1 MSTRNRHE
9 DNRIGSFTWAGAFAL
24 GGLGLL
30 LYNLGAFD
38 AYTPLLQYI
47 LAGLLGL
54 GAIGFFAGYFS
65 HTANWWRLIPSW
77 TLLALAGMI
86 YLTTVQNL
94 DQRVTAGLLFVGQ
107 ALAFAHIYL
116 LDRDERWWA
125 VIPGGFMLV
134 LGGVIALSSRT
145 ENPDT
150 LGTTLFV
157 GLGGVF
163 FLLYLLGRRTRLWWA
178 LIPGVV
184 LVVFGLFLF
193 SVERSQENAL
203 LAWWPLLLLLFGL
216 FLGWRA
222 ITRKPGSEKLSVNS
236 ASNLS
241 RQGTAKTSATASASP
256 ARLGEYK
263 GPAPGATVEVL
274 ADPDEK

>member
-1 MSTRNRHE
+1 MSTQNRGE
-9 DNRIGSFTWAGAFAL
+9 DNRVGSFTWAGAFVL

-38 AYTPLLQYI
+38 AAKPWLQYI

-54 GAIGFFAGYFS
+54 GSIGFFASYFS
-65 HTANWWRLIPSW
+65 RTSNWWRLIPAW
-77 TLLALAGMI
+77 TLLTLGGMI
-86 YLTTVQNL
+86 YLTTVQSL
-94 DQRVTAGLLFVGQ
+94 DQRITAGLLFVGQ

-116 LDRDERWWA
+116 LDRTERWWA

-145 ENPDT
+145 MNPDT

-163 FLLYLLGRRTRLWWA
+163 ILLYLLGQRTRLWWA

-193 SVERSQENAL
+193 SVERSQENTL
-203 LAWWPLLLLLFGL
+203 LAWWPVVLLLFGL

-222 ITRKPGSEKLSVNS
+222 ITRKPGGEKLTVNS

-241 RQGTAKTSATASASP
+241 RHGTAKPGATAAIP
-256 ARLGEYK
+256 PRLGEYK

>member
-1 MSTRNRHE
+1 MSTPYHSE
-9 DNRIGSFTWAGAFAL
+9 DNRIGNFTWAGAFVL

-30 LYNLGAFD
+30 LFNLGVFTAWEP
-38 AYTPLLQYI
+38 YLQYI

-54 GAIGFFAGYFS
+54 GSIGFFAGYFS
-65 HTANWWRLIPSW
+65 RTENWWRLIPAW
-77 TLLALAGMI
+77 TLLALAGMV
-86 YLTTVQNL
+86 YLTTVQTL

-116 LDRDERWWA
+116 LDRDGRWWA

-145 ENPDT
+145 EDPDA

-163 FLLYLLGRRTRLWWA
+163 ILLYLLGRRARLWWA

-184 LVVFGLFLF
+184 LVIFGLFLF
-193 SVERSQENAL
+193 SVDRSQENAL
-203 LAWWPLLLLLFGL
+203 LRWWPLLLLLLGL

-222 ITRKPGSEKLSVNS
+222 VTRKPAEKLSINS
-236 ASNLS
+236 AANLS
-241 RQGTAKTSATASASP
+241 RQGTAKTGVTSAGAP
-256 ARLGEYK
+256 PRLGEYK

-274 ADPDEK
+274 KDPDE

>member
-1 MSTRNRHE
+1 MATQNRGE
-9 DNRIGSFTWAGAFAL
+9 DNRIGGFTWAAAFVL

-30 LYNLGAFD
+30 LFNLGSFTAWEP
-38 AYTPLLQYI
+38 YLQYI
-47 LAGLLGL
+47 LAALLGL
-54 GAIGFFAGYFS
+54 SAIGFFASYFS
-65 HTANWWRLIPSW
+65 RTENWWRLIPAW
-77 TLLALAGMI
+77 TLLALAGMV
-86 YLTTVQNL
+86 YLTTVQSL
-94 DQRVTAGLLFVGQ
+94 DQRITAGLLFVGQ

-145 ENPDT
+145 MDPDT

-157 GLGGVF
+157 GLGCVF
-163 FLLYLLGRRTRLWWA
+163 ILLYLLGRRARLWWA

-184 LVVFGLFLF
+184 LVLFGLFLF
-193 SVERSQENAL
+193 SVERSQENIFVR
-203 LAWWPLLLLLFGL
+203 WWPVLLLLFGL
-216 FLGWRA
+216 FLGWQA
-222 ITRKPGSEKLSVNS
+222 VVRKPGGEKLSINS
-236 ASNLS
+236 ASNIS
-241 RQGTAKTSATASASP
+241 RHSTAKPGVTSAGP
-256 ARLGEYK
+256 PPRLGEYK

>member
-1 MSTRNRHE
+1 MATPYRSE
-9 DNRIGSFTWAGAFAL
+9 DNRIGNFTWAAAFVL

-30 LYNLGAFD
+30 LFNLGTFTAWEP
-38 AYTPLLQYI
+38 YLQYT
-47 LAGLLGL
+47 LAGLLAL
-54 GAIGFFAGYFS
+54 GSIGFFASYFS
-65 HTANWWRLIPSW
+65 RTDNWWRLIPSW

-86 YLTTVQNL
+86 YLTTVQSL

-116 LDRDERWWA
+116 LDRDGRWWA

-145 ENPDT
+145 EDPDA

-163 FLLYLLGRRTRLWWA
+163 FLLYLLGRRSRLWWA

-193 SVERSQENAL
+193 SVDRSQENAL
-203 LAWWPLLLLLFGL
+203 LRWWPVLLLLVGL
-216 FLGWRA
+216 VLGWRTV
-222 ITRKPGSEKLSVNS
+222 TRKPAEKLSVNS

-241 RQGTAKTSATASASP
+241 RQGTAKAGVTSAAQP
-256 ARLGEYK
+256 PRLGEYK

-274 ADPDEK
+274 KDPDE

>member
-1 MSTRNRHE
+1 MPNSYD
-9 DNRIGSFTWAGAFAL
+9 DNRIGAFTWAGAFVL

-30 LYNLGAFD
+30 LFNLGSFT
-38 AYTPLLQYI
+38 AYEPLLQYI

-54 GAIGFFAGYFS
+54 GCVGFFASYFS
-65 HTANWWRLIPSW
+65 QTTHWWRLIPAW
-77 TLLALAGMI
+77 TLLTLAGMV
-86 YLTTVQNL
+86 YLTTVQSL

-145 ENPDT
+145 EDPDA

-157 GLGGVF
+157 GLGAVF
-163 FLLYLLGRRTRLWWA
+163 VLLYLLGRRTRLWWA
-178 LIPGVV
+178 LIPGAV
-184 LVVFGLFLF
+184 LITFGLFLF
-193 SVERSQENAL
+193 SVDRSQENVL
-203 LAWWPLLLLLFGL
+203 LRWWPLLLVLFGL

-222 ITRKPGSEKLSVNS
+222 VTRKPGVEKLSVNS

-241 RQGTAKTSATASASP
+241 RHSTAKVGAAP
-256 ARLGEYK
+256 AAPPPRLGEYK

-274 ADPDEK
+274 SDPDE

>member
-1 MSTRNRHE
+1 MATQNRQD
-9 DNRIGSFTWAGAFAL
+9 DNRIGGFTWAAAFVL

-30 LYNLGAFD
+30 LFNLGSFTAWE
-38 AYTPLLQYI
+38 PLLQYI
-47 LAGLLGL
+47 FAGLLGM
-54 GAIGFFAGYFS
+54 GCIGFFASYFS
-65 HTANWWRLIPSW
+65 RTENWWRLIPAW
-77 TLLALAGMI
+77 TLLALAGMV
-86 YLTTVQNL
+86 YLTTVQSL
-94 DQRVTAGLLFVGQ
+94 DQRITAGLLFVGQ

-145 ENPDT
+145 MDPDT

-157 GLGGVF
+157 GLGAVF
-163 FLLYLLGRRTRLWWA
+163 ILLYLLGRRSRLWWA

-184 LVVFGLFLF
+184 LIVFGLFLF
-193 SVERSQENAL
+193 SVERSSESVL
-203 LAWWPLLLLLFGL
+203 VRWWPLLLMLFGL

-222 ITRKPGSEKLSVNS
+222 VTRQPDGEKLTINS
-236 ASNLS
+236 AANLS
-241 RQGTAKTSATASASP
+241 RHGTAKPSVTSGAQP
-256 ARLGEYK
+256 PRLGEYK

-274 ADPDEK
+274 TDLDEK

>member
-1 MSTRNRHE
+1 MSAQNRGE
-9 DNRIGSFTWAGAFAL
+9 DNRIGGFTWAGAFVL

-38 AYTPLLQYI
+38 AAKPWLQYI

-54 GAIGFFAGYFS
+54 GAVGFFASYFS
-65 HTANWWRLIPSW
+65 RTGNWWRLIPSW
-77 TLLALAGMI
+77 TLLTLAGMV
-86 YLTTVQNL
+86 YLTTVQSL
-94 DQRVTAGLLFVGQ
+94 DQRITAGLLFVGQ

-145 ENPDT
+145 MDPDT

-157 GLGGVF
+157 GLGCVF
-163 FLLYLLGRRTRLWWA
+163 ILLYLLGRRTRLWWT

-184 LVVFGLFLF
+184 LVVFGLFIF
-193 SVERSQENAL
+193 SVERSQENVFL
-203 LAWWPLLLLLFGL
+203 RWWPLLLLLFGF

-222 ITRKPGSEKLSVNS
+222 ITRKPGGEKLSVNS

-241 RQGTAKTSATASASP
+241 RHGTAKPGATAATP
-256 ARLGEYK
+256 LRLGEYK

-274 ADPDEK
+274 ADPDE

>member
-1 MSTRNRHE
+1 MSTQNRGD
-9 DNRIGSFTWAGAFAL
+9 DNRIGGFTWAAAFVL
-24 GGLGLL
+24 GGLALL
-30 LYNLGAFD
+30 LFNLGAFT
-38 AYTPLLQYI
+38 AYEPYLQYI

-54 GAIGFFAGYFS
+54 GAIGFFASYFS
-65 HTANWWRLIPSW
+65 RATNWWRLIPAW
-77 TLLALAGMI
+77 TLLTLAGMV
-86 YLTTVQNL
+86 YLTTVQSL
-94 DQRVTAGLLFVGQ
+94 DQRITAGLLFVGQ

-145 ENPDT
+145 MDPDS

-157 GLGGVF
+157 GLGCVF
-163 FLLYLLGRRTRLWWA
+163 ILLYLLGRRTRLWWA
-178 LIPGVV
+178 LIPGLV

-193 SVERSQENAL
+193 SVERSQENGL
-203 LAWWPLLLLLFGL
+203 LRWWPVLLLLLGL

-222 ITRKPGSEKLSVNS
+222 ITRKPEEKLSINS
-236 ASNLS
+236 ASNIS
-241 RQGTAKTSATASASP
+241 RYSTAKPGATSAGQP
-256 ARLGEYK
+256 PRLGEYK

-274 ADPDEK
+274 ADPDE

>member
-1 MSTRNRHE
+1 MATQNRGE
-9 DNRIGSFTWAGAFAL
+9 DNRIGGFTWAGAFVL

-38 AYTPLLQYI
+38 AAKPWLQYI

-54 GAIGFFAGYFS
+54 GAIGFFASYFS
-65 HTANWWRLIPSW
+65 RMENWWRLIPAW
-77 TLLALAGMI
+77 TLLTLAGMI
-86 YLTTVQNL
+86 YLTTIQSL
-94 DQRVTAGLLFVGQ
+94 DQRITAGLLFVGQ

-116 LDRDERWWA
+116 LDRDERWW
-125 VIPGGFMLV
+125 GFMLV

-150 LGTTLFV
+150 LGTILFI

-163 FLLYLLGRRTRLWWA
+163 ILLYLLGRRTRLWWA

-193 SVERSQENAL
+193 SVERSQENVFL
-203 LAWWPLLLLLFGL
+203 RWWPLLLLLFGL

-222 ITRKPGSEKLSVNS
+222 VTRKPGGEKLSINS

-241 RQGTAKTSATASASP
+241 RQGTAKPGVTSAAQP
-256 ARLGEYK
+256 PRLGEYK

-274 ADPDEK
+274 TDPDD

>member
-1 MSTRNRHE
+1 MPNNNE
-9 DNRIGSFTWAGAFAL
+9 DNRIGGFTWAAAFVL

-30 LYNLGAFD
+30 LFNLGAFT
-38 AYTPLLQYI
+38 AYEPLLQYI

-54 GAIGFFAGYFS
+54 GCVGFFASYFS
-65 HTANWWRLIPSW
+65 QTTHWWRLIPAW
-77 TLLALAGMI
+77 TLLALAGMV
-86 YLTTVQNL
+86 YLTTVQSL

-145 ENPDT
+145 EDPDA

-157 GLGGVF
+157 GLGAVF
-163 FLLYLLGRRTRLWWA
+163 VLLYLLGRRTRLWWA
-178 LIPGVV
+178 LIPGAV
-184 LVVFGLFLF
+184 LIVFGLFLF
-193 SVERSQENAL
+193 SVDRSQENGL
-203 LAWWPLLLLLFGL
+203 VRWWPLLLMLFGL

-222 ITRKPGSEKLSVNS
+222 VTRKPVAEKLSISS

-241 RQGTAKTSATASASP
+241 RHATAKPGVAAGGQAP
-256 ARLGEYK
+256 RLGEYK

-274 ADPDEK
+274 PDPDA

>member
-1 MSTRNRHE
+1 MAAPYRTE
-9 DNRIGSFTWAGAFAL
+9 DNRIGSFTWAGAFVL

-30 LYNLGAFD
+30 LFNLGVFTAWEP
-38 AYTPLLQYI
+38 YLQYV

-54 GAIGFFAGYFS
+54 GSIGFFASYFS
-65 HTANWWRLIPSW
+65 RTDNWWRLIPAW
-77 TLLALAGMI
+77 TLLALAGML
-86 YLTTVQNL
+86 YLTTVQSL

-116 LDRDERWWA
+116 LDRDGRWWA

-145 ENPDT
+145 EDPDA
-150 LGTTLFV
+150 LGTTLFI

-163 FLLYLLGRRTRLWWA
+163 FLLYLLGRRSRLWWA

-184 LVVFGLFLF
+184 LVVFGIFLF
-193 SVERSQENAL
+193 SVDRSQENAL
-203 LAWWPLLLLLFGL
+203 LRWWPLLLLLVGL

-222 ITRKPGSEKLSVNS
+222 VTRRPTAKLSVNS
-236 ASNLS
+236 ASNPS
-241 RQGTAKTSATASASP
+241 RQGTAKPGATSAAQP
-256 ARLGEYK
+256 PRLGEYK
-263 GPAPGATVEVL
+263 GPAPGATVDVL
-274 ADPDEK
+274 PDPDD

>member
-1 MSTRNRHE
+1 MATPYRSE
-9 DNRIGSFTWAGAFAL
+9 DNRIGNFTWAAAFVL

-30 LYNLGAFD
+30 LFNLGTFTAWEP
-38 AYTPLLQYI
+38 YLQYT

-54 GAIGFFAGYFS
+54 GSIGFFASYFS
-65 HTANWWRLIPSW
+65 RTDNWWRLIPSW

-86 YLTTVQNL
+86 YLTTVQSL

-116 LDRDERWWA
+116 LDRDGRWWA

-145 ENPDT
+145 EDPDA

-163 FLLYLLGRRTRLWWA
+163 FLLYLLGRRSRLWWA

-193 SVERSQENAL
+193 SVDRSQENAL
-203 LAWWPLLLLLFGL
+203 LRWWPVLLLLVGL
-216 FLGWRA
+216 VLGWRTV
-222 ITRKPGSEKLSVNS
+222 TRKPAEKLSVNS

-241 RQGTAKTSATASASP
+241 RQGTAKAGVTSAAQP
-256 ARLGEYK
+256 PRLGEYK

-274 ADPDEK
+274 KDPDE

>member
-1 MSTRNRHE
+1 MSTPYRSE
-9 DNRIGSFTWAGAFAL
+9 DNRIGSFTWAGAFVL

-30 LYNLGAFD
+30 LFNLGVFTAWEP
-38 AYTPLLQYI
+38 YLQYI

-54 GAIGFFAGYFS
+54 GSIGFFASYFS
-65 HTANWWRLIPSW
+65 RTENWWRLIPAW
-77 TLLALAGMI
+77 TLLALAGMV
-86 YLTTVQNL
+86 YLTTVQTL

-116 LDRDERWWA
+116 LDRDGRWWA

-145 ENPDT
+145 EDPDA

-163 FLLYLLGRRTRLWWA
+163 FLLYLLGRRARLWWA

-184 LVVFGLFLF
+184 LVIFGLFLF
-193 SVERSQENAL
+193 SVDRSQENAL
-203 LAWWPLLLLLFGL
+203 LRWWPLLLLLLGL
-216 FLGWRA
+216 ILGWRA
-222 ITRKPGSEKLSVNS
+222 ITRKPAEKLSINS

-241 RQGTAKTSATASASP
+241 RQGTAKAGVTSAGQP
-256 ARLGEYK
+256 PRLGEYK

-274 ADPDEK
+274 PDPDEK

>member
-1 MSTRNRHE
+1 MATQNRNE
-9 DNRIGSFTWAGAFAL
+9 DNRVGSFTWAGAFVL

-30 LYNLGAFD
+30 LYNLGTFTAWEP
-38 AYTPLLQYI
+38 YLQYV

-54 GAIGFFAGYFS
+54 ASIGFFASYFS
-65 HTANWWRLIPSW
+65 QTSNWWRLIPAW
-77 TLLALAGMI
+77 TLLALAGMV
-86 YLTTVQNL
+86 YLTTVQSL

-150 LGTTLFV
+150 LGTLLFV

-163 FLLYLLGRRTRLWWA
+163 FLLYLLGRRARLWWA

-193 SVERSQENAL
+193 SVERSQENVF
-203 LAWWPLLLLLFGL
+203 LAWWPVLLLLFGL

-222 ITRKPGSEKLSVNS
+222 TARKPGKEKLTVNS

-241 RQGTAKTSATASASP
+241 RHGTAKSGASSASGP
-256 ARLGEYK
+256 PRLGEYK
-263 GPAPGATVEVL
+263 GPAPGATVDVL
-274 ADPDEK
+274 ADPDE